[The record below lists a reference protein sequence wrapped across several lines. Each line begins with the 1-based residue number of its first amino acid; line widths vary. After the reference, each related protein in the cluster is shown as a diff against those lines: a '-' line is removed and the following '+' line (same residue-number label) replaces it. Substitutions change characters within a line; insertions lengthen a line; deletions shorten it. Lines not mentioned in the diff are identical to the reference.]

1 MDDDTLNELFRT
13 HGELLGRI
21 DERTANTD
29 KTLDRMELGQARQD
43 GWLADHESR
52 VSTLEGG
59 KLDSRLATVEARAMG
74 VKTKVTGVAGLIG
87 LIAYQVLLWFRQQP
101 PAF

>member
-1 MDDDTLNELFRT
+1 MDDDTLNKLFRE
-13 HGELLGRI
+13 HGEGLARI
-21 DERTANTD
+21 EVTAANTKEIVHRIED
-29 KTLDRMELGQARQD
+29 GQARQD

-59 KLDSRLATVEARAMG
+59 KLDSRISTIEDSAIG
-74 VKTKVTGVAGLIG
+74 VKTKVTGVAGIIG